1 MNVARIPIPNLQL
14 LQKGPKMEHFSPKIV
29 EAVETVKTSP
39 SVQRAFDYVKD
50 HLEETIRDQKELVLI
65 EAPTGHE
72 KAKAERYLSM
82 LREAGL
88 DDIYMDEHFNVI
100 GKLHGTGNTGCS
112 VLLEGHLDT
121 VFSFGDV
128 KGIETDAE
136 GRIHCPG
143 ICDDT
148 RAIAANLAVLRAFK
162 AANLRPV
169 HDIYFCGTVCEEGL
183 GGMKGMAWTLD
194 QLKDKTNLLATISI
208 DGATA
213 EIFYANATGMIDL
226 EVTIEGPGG
235 HAWTACERVSAITS
249 IHTAGLAITEIA
261 KIVPPKDPK
270 TTLTVSLIE
279 GGQAIH
285 AIAQKAVFKIN
296 ARSNSQAALNE
307 IEEQIYHA
315 IRRGVEIEQKKEG
328 GEGELSLSIEKTLDV
343 PAGSQPDDAAIIQL
357 AKLATQAVGRNYKFL
372 PGGCTNTNMSIE
384 RGIPAVTLGRGGEEY
399 GTHTLKEWFNP
410 KGVYACEQKSILML
424 SVLAGLDG
432 VIAPL
437 DKA

>member
-29 EAVETVKTSP
+29 KAVETVKTSP
-39 SVQRAFDYVKD
+39 SVQRAFDYVKE

-194 QLKDKTNLLATISI
+194 QLKDKTKLLATISI

-235 HAWTACERVSAITS
+235 HAWTACERVSAI
-249 IHTAGLAITEIA
+249 HAAGLAIAEIA

-307 IEEQIYHA
+307 VEEQIYQA
-315 IRRGVEIEQKKEG
+315 IRGGVEIEQEKEG
-328 GEGELSLSIEKTLDV
+328 SEGELSLSLSIEKTLDV
-343 PAGSQPDDAAIIQL
+343 PAGTQPDDAPIIQL

-372 PGGCTNTNMSIE
+372 E

>member
-1 MNVARIPIPNLQL
+1 
-14 LQKGPKMEHFSPKIV
+14 MEHFSPKIV

-235 HAWTACERVSAITS
+235 HAWTACERVSAI
-249 IHTAGLAITEIA
+249 HTAGLAIAEIA
-261 KIVPPKDPK
+261 KIVPP
-270 TTLTVSLIE
+270 TVSLIE

>member
-39 SVQRAFDYVKD
+39 SVQRAFDYVKE

-194 QLKDKTNLLATISI
+194 QLKDKTKLLATISI

-235 HAWTACERVSAITS
+235 HAWTACERVSAI
-249 IHTAGLAITEIA
+249 HAAGLAIAEIA

-307 IEEQIYHA
+307 VEEQIYQA
-315 IRRGVEIEQKKEG
+315 IRGGVEIEQEKEG
-328 GEGELSLSIEKTLDV
+328 SEGELSLSLSIEKTLDV
-343 PAGSQPDDAAIIQL
+343 PAGTQPDDAPIIQL

>member
-1 MNVARIPIPNLQL
+1 
-14 LQKGPKMEHFSPKIV
+14 MEHFSPKIV
-29 EAVETVKTSP
+29 KAVETVKTSP
-39 SVQRAFDYVKD
+39 SVQRAFDYVKE

-194 QLKDKTNLLATISI
+194 QLKDKTKLLATISI

-235 HAWTACERVSAITS
+235 PCERVSAI
-249 IHTAGLAITEIA
+249 HAAGLAIAEIA

-307 IEEQIYHA
+307 VEEQIYQA
-315 IRRGVEIEQKKEG
+315 IRGGVEIEQEKEG
-328 GEGELSLSIEKTLDV
+328 SEGELSLSIEKTLDV
-343 PAGSQPDDAAIIQL
+343 PAGTQPDDAPIIQL

>member
-1 MNVARIPIPNLQL
+1 
-14 LQKGPKMEHFSPKIV
+14 MEHFSPKIV
-29 EAVETVKTSP
+29 KAVEAVKTSP
-39 SVQRAFDYVKD
+39 SVQRAFDYVKE

-162 AANLRPV
+162 AANLRPD

-194 QLKDKTNLLATISI
+194 QLKDKTKLLATISI

-235 HAWTACERVSAITS
+235 HAWTACERVSAI
-249 IHTAGLAITEIA
+249 HAAGLAIAEIA

-307 IEEQIYHA
+307 VEEQIYQA
-315 IRRGVEIEQKKEG
+315 IRGGVEIEQEKEG
-328 GEGELSLSIEKTLDV
+328 SEGELSLSLSIEKTLDI
-343 PAGSQPDDAAIIQL
+343 PAGTQPDDAPIIQL

>member
-1 MNVARIPIPNLQL
+1 
-14 LQKGPKMEHFSPKIV
+14 
-29 EAVETVKTSP
+29 
-39 SVQRAFDYVKD
+39 
-50 HLEETIRDQKELVLI
+50 
-65 EAPTGHE
+65 
-72 KAKAERYLSM
+72 
-82 LREAGL
+82 
-88 DDIYMDEHFNVI
+88 MDEHFNVI

-194 QLKDKTNLLATISI
+194 QLKDKTKLLATISI

-226 EVTIEGPGG
+226 EVTIEGRAVTRGQRANASRHP
-235 HAWTACERVSAITS
+235 CR
-249 IHTAGLAITEIA
+249 GLAIAEIA

-307 IEEQIYHA
+307 VEEQIYQA
-315 IRRGVEIEQKKEG
+315 IRGGVEIEQEKEG
-328 GEGELSLSIEKTLDV
+328 SEGEPSLSLSIEKTLDV
-343 PAGSQPDDAAIIQL
+343 PAGTQPDDAPIIQL

-410 KGVYACEQKSILML
+410 KGVHACEQKSILML

>member
-235 HAWTACERVSAITS
+235 HAWTACERVSAI
-249 IHTAGLAITEIA
+249 HTAGLAIAEIA

-372 PGGCTNTNMSIE
+372 PGGRPNNNMSMG
-384 RGIPAVTLGRGGEEY
+384 RGTPAVTLGRGGEEY

>member
-1 MNVARIPIPNLQL
+1 
-14 LQKGPKMEHFSPKIV
+14 
-29 EAVETVKTSP
+29 
-39 SVQRAFDYVKD
+39 
-50 HLEETIRDQKELVLI
+50 
-65 EAPTGHE
+65 
-72 KAKAERYLSM
+72 M
-82 LREAGL
+82 LFR
-88 DDIYMDEHFNVI
+88 
-100 GKLHGTGNTGCS
+100 
-112 VLLEGHLDT
+112 
-121 VFSFGDV
+121 
-128 KGIETDAE
+128 
-136 GRIHCPG
+136 
-143 ICDDT
+143 
-148 RAIAANLAVLRAFK
+148 
-162 AANLRPV
+162 
-169 HDIYFCGTVCEEGL
+169 
-183 GGMKGMAWTLD
+183 
-194 QLKDKTNLLATISI
+194 
-208 DGATA
+208 
-213 EIFYANATGMIDL
+213 
-226 EVTIEGPGG
+226 
-235 HAWTACERVSAITS
+235 SA
-249 IHTAGLAITEIA
+249 IHTAGLAIAEIA

-410 KGVYACEQKSILML
+410 KEIGRAHV
-424 SVLAGLDG
+424 
-432 VIAPL
+432 
-437 DKA
+437 

>member
-29 EAVETVKTSP
+29 KAVETVKTSP
-39 SVQRAFDYVKD
+39 SVQRAFDYVKE

-194 QLKDKTNLLATISI
+194 QLKDKTKLLATISI

-235 HAWTACERVSAITS
+235 HAWTACERVSAI
-249 IHTAGLAITEIA
+249 HAAGLAIAEIA

-307 IEEQIYHA
+307 VEEQIYQA
-315 IRRGVEIEQKKEG
+315 IRGGVEIEQEKEG
-328 GEGELSLSIEKTLDV
+328 SEGELSLSLSIEKTLDV
-343 PAGSQPDDAAIIQL
+343 PAGTQPDDAPIIQL

>member
-1 MNVARIPIPNLQL
+1 MNNVEKLMQDPKVIQATAFLKEDTENVLKEQLEIVQIPAPSNDEGERTEDFARRLNEMGYEPVTDGAGNVYAVIPGADPD
-14 LQKGPKMEHFSPKIV
+14 GP
-29 EAVETVKTSP
+29 T
-39 SVQRAFDYVKD
+39 
-50 HLEETIRDQKELVLI
+50 VLI
-65 EAPTGHE
+65 A
-72 KAKAERYLSM
+72 
-82 LREAGL
+82 
-88 DDIYMDEHFNVI
+88 
-100 GKLHGTGNTGCS
+100 
-112 VLLEGHLDT
+112 GHLDT
-121 VFSFGDV
+121 VFPRTQPLNVTEQDGV
-128 KGIETDAE
+128 Y
-136 GRIHCPG
+136 RCPG

-235 HAWTACERVSAITS
+235 HAWTACERVSAI
-249 IHTAGLAITEIA
+249 HTAGLAIAEIA

>member
-1 MNVARIPIPNLQL
+1 
-14 LQKGPKMEHFSPKIV
+14 MEHFSPKIV
-29 EAVETVKTSP
+29 KAVETVKTSP
-39 SVQRAFDYVKD
+39 SVQRAFDYVKE

-183 GGMKGMAWTLD
+183 GGMKGMAWSLD
-194 QLKDKTNLLATISI
+194 QLKDKTKLLATISI

-235 HAWTACERVSAITS
+235 HAWTACERVSAI
-249 IHTAGLAITEIA
+249 HAAGLAIAEIA

-307 IEEQIYHA
+307 VEEQIYQA
-315 IRRGVEIEQKKEG
+315 IRGGVEIEQEKEG
-328 GEGELSLSIEKTLDV
+328 SEGEPSLSLSIEKTLDV
-343 PAGSQPDDAAIIQL
+343 PAGTQPDDAPIIQL

-410 KGVYACEQKSILML
+410 KGVHACEQKSILML

>member
-1 MNVARIPIPNLQL
+1 
-14 LQKGPKMEHFSPKIV
+14 MEHFSPKIV

-169 HDIYFCGTVCEEGL
+169 HDIYFCGTVSEEGR
-183 GGMKGMAWTLD
+183 GCMKGLAWTLD

-235 HAWTACERVSAITS
+235 LGWTACERFSA
-249 IHTAGLAITEIA
+249 IHTAGLAFAEIA
-261 KIVPPKDPK
+261 LMVPPKDPK

-372 PGGCTNTNMSIE
+372 PGGYTNTNMSIE

>member
-1 MNVARIPIPNLQL
+1 
-14 LQKGPKMEHFSPKIV
+14 
-29 EAVETVKTSP
+29 
-39 SVQRAFDYVKD
+39 
-50 HLEETIRDQKELVLI
+50 
-65 EAPTGHE
+65 
-72 KAKAERYLSM
+72 
-82 LREAGL
+82 
-88 DDIYMDEHFNVI
+88 
-100 GKLHGTGNTGCS
+100 
-112 VLLEGHLDT
+112 
-121 VFSFGDV
+121 
-128 KGIETDAE
+128 
-136 GRIHCPG
+136 
-143 ICDDT
+143 
-148 RAIAANLAVLRAFK
+148 
-162 AANLRPV
+162 
-169 HDIYFCGTVCEEGL
+169 
-183 GGMKGMAWTLD
+183 MAWTLD
-194 QLKDKTNLLATISI
+194 QLKDKTKLLATISI

-235 HAWTACERVSAITS
+235 HAWTACERVSAI
-249 IHTAGLAITEIA
+249 HAAGLAIAEIA

-296 ARSNSQAALNE
+296 ARPNSQAALNE
-307 IEEQIYHA
+307 VEEQIYQA
-315 IRRGVEIEQKKEG
+315 ISGGVEIEQEKEG
-328 GEGELSLSIEKTLDV
+328 SEGEPSLSLSIEKTLDV
-343 PAGSQPDDAAIIQL
+343 PAGTQPDDAPIIQL

>member
-1 MNVARIPIPNLQL
+1 
-14 LQKGPKMEHFSPKIV
+14 MEHFSPKIV

-235 HAWTACERVSAITS
+235 HAWTACERVSAI
-249 IHTAGLAITEIA
+249 HTAGLAIAEIA
-261 KIVPPKDPK
+261 
-270 TTLTVSLIE
+270 SLIE

>member
-1 MNVARIPIPNLQL
+1 
-14 LQKGPKMEHFSPKIV
+14 MEHFSPKIV
-29 EAVETVKTSP
+29 KAVETVKTSP
-39 SVQRAFDYVKD
+39 SVQRAFDYVKE

-82 LREAGL
+82 
-88 DDIYMDEHFNVI
+88 
-100 GKLHGTGNTGCS
+100 LHGTGNTGCS

-169 HDIYFCGTVCEEGL
+169 HDIYLCGTVCEEGL

-194 QLKDKTNLLATISI
+194 QLKDKTKLLATISI

-235 HAWTACERVSAITS
+235 HAWTACERVSAI
-249 IHTAGLAITEIA
+249 HAAGLAIAEIA

-307 IEEQIYHA
+307 VEEQIYQA
-315 IRRGVEIEQKKEG
+315 IRGGVEIEQEKEG
-328 GEGELSLSIEKTLDV
+328 SEGELSLSIEKTLDV
-343 PAGSQPDDAAIIQL
+343 PAGTQPDDAPIIQL

>member
-1 MNVARIPIPNLQL
+1 M
-14 LQKGPKMEHFSPKIV
+14 
-29 EAVETVKTSP
+29 
-39 SVQRAFDYVKD
+39 
-50 HLEETIRDQKELVLI
+50 
-65 EAPTGHE
+65 
-72 KAKAERYLSM
+72 
-82 LREAGL
+82 
-88 DDIYMDEHFNVI
+88 
-100 GKLHGTGNTGCS
+100 
-112 VLLEGHLDT
+112 
-121 VFSFGDV
+121 
-128 KGIETDAE
+128 
-136 GRIHCPG
+136 
-143 ICDDT
+143 
-148 RAIAANLAVLRAFK
+148 
-162 AANLRPV
+162 
-169 HDIYFCGTVCEEGL
+169 
-183 GGMKGMAWTLD
+183 
-194 QLKDKTNLLATISI
+194 
-208 DGATA
+208 
-213 EIFYANATGMIDL
+213 
-226 EVTIEGPGG
+226 
-235 HAWTACERVSAITS
+235 
-249 IHTAGLAITEIA
+249 
-261 KIVPPKDPK
+261 
-270 TTLTVSLIE
+270 IE

-315 IRRGVEIEQKKEG
+315 IRRGVEIEQKK
-328 GEGELSLSIEKTLDV
+328 ELSLSIEKTLDV